1 MAHVPQTLTIRR
13 ISKEEATRAFAA
25 CVGLD
30 PQGKAT
36 PEGAA
41 QAGECFE
48 VAGKGGEVAIS
59 VAFRGGVAWIQAAAG
74 GGDQMAGPTLETIER
89 LARANDCFVIA
100 FQTMREGLKRV
111 ATRHGYSIVE
121 TIGAGWKLEKQI

>member
-1 MAHVPQTLTIRR
+1 MAHDPQTLTVRR
-13 ISKEEATRAFAA
+13 ITKDEAAHAFKA
-25 CVGLD
+25 CAGLD
-30 PQGKAT
+30 PQGKQT

-41 QAGECFE
+41 QAGECFA
-48 VAGKGGEVAIS
+48 VAGKGGVVALS

-74 GGDQMAGPTLETIER
+74 GGDRMAGPTLDTIER
-89 LARANDCFVIA
+89 MARANDCFVIA

-111 ATRHGYSIVE
+111 ATGRGYEIVD